1 MITIRDVARR
11 AGVGRG
17 TVSRV
22 LNNNSRVD
30 PATRRRVLAVISEL
44 DYTPSLLGRRLSL
57 GRTLTVGVVVYFL
70 TRPSV
75 VERLRGIEFALA
87 STPFDL
93 TVFNVET
100 VDRRDAVMR
109 DLFRPGRIDG
119 AIIVSFSP
127 RDQDVLR
134 IQQSAVPTVLIDA
147 YHRGLPRIVV
157 DDVAGGRLAAQH
169 LLDLGHRRIA
179 FLGDMPRGPF
189 GFSSS
194 RLRHQ
199 GLRERLRGAGLSL
212 PAAYVR
218 VGEHSRPLARE
229 LATEL
234 LSLPVPPTAIVC
246 ASDTQA
252 FGALAAARD
261 LGRRVPE
268 DVSVV
273 GYDDIEIA
281 GFLGLTTVR
290 QPLFESGVR
299 GSQRLLEL
307 LDGQQPSHLR
317 ESLELELIVRATTGP
332 APR

>member
-1 MITIRDVARR
+1 MTTIRDVARR

-22 LNNNSRVD
+22 LNDSSRVD
-30 PATRRRVLAVISEL
+30 PATRRRVLAAISEL
-44 DYTPSLLGRRLSL
+44 DFTPSLLGRRFSL

-70 TRPSV
+70 TRPAV

-87 STPFDL
+87 STPYDL

-109 DLFRPGRIDG
+109 DLFRSGRIDG
-119 AIIVSFSP
+119 VIVVSFSP

-134 IQQSAVPTVLIDA
+134 IRQSAVPTVLIDA

-157 DDVAGGRLAAQH
+157 DDVAGGKLAVQH

-199 GLRERLRGAGLSL
+199 GVRKRLRDAGLSL
-212 PAAYVR
+212 PEAYVR

-229 LATEL
+229 FAGEL

-252 FGALAAARD
+252 LGALAAARE

-268 DVSVV
+268 DVSIV

-281 GFLGLTTVR
+281 GLLGLTTVR

-299 GSQRLLEL
+299 GSQWLLEL
-307 LDGQQPSHLR
+307 MDGTRPSDLR
-317 ESLELELIVRATTGP
+317 EGLDLELVIRTSTGP
-332 APR
+332 ATS